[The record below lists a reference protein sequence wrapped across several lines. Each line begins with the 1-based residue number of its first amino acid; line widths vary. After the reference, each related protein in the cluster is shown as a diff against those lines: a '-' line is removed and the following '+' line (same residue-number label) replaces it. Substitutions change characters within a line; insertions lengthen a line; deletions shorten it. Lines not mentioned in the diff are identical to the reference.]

1 MGLRGRRESDEHREF
16 EDMAVAHVV
25 GGLTVDQGR
34 MFRSHLLECTACR
47 ARVGELR
54 AIAHDLADVE
64 RDERRLRTAKRT
76 ETKSHDDDPDA
87 TTSSTPRL
95 SGRATLLVVA
105 SLTILI
111 ALSVWNYTLRGRLH
125 DMEQEI
131 LRLRESVEV
140 LKDGQPWDTIRS
152 SEFVDGQVSTFE
164 SSMVVMV
171 DGLTEQPYTIYL
183 LQSDGLTAI
192 EPITVEATNSMLYV
206 PIIDDDNVESV
217 DQVLLVRTDAP
228 TSSIDREKVVFE
240 AHRPDA
246 NGEVGVQPVATPL
259 N

>member
-76 ETKSHDDDPDA
+76 ETKSHEDDPEG

-105 SLTILI
+105 SLTVLI

-125 DMEQEI
+125 DMDQEI

-140 LKDGQPWDTIRS
+140 LKDGQPWETVHAPESTI
-152 SEFVDGQVSTFE
+152 DGQISTHE
-164 SSMVVMV
+164 SSMVVLV
-171 DGLTEQPYTIYL
+171 DGLVDRTYTIYL
-183 LQSDGLTAI
+183 LQSDERTI
-192 EPITVEATNSMLYV
+192 RHITVEATNSMVYQ
-206 PIIDDDNVESV
+206 PIIDDAAVEST
-217 DQVLLVRTDAP
+217 DHVLLIRTDEP
-228 TSSIDREKVVFE
+228 TSSPDRTELVFE
-240 AHRPDA
+240 AYRR
-246 NGEVGVQPVATPL
+246 TPTAR
-259 N
+259 